1 LSEGVAEDRVG
12 QFVGFVNFAKN
23 LIYYL
28 NSWIR
33 IPVQNASYKSQPLEP
48 GRSPPSSS
56 ALCAFE
62 GHAPKRPHGFSPLA
76 LCPRILDGIDRTSAT
91 VFLKSTRI
99 SALKDS

>member
-62 GHAPKRPHGFSPLA
+62 GHAPKRPHGFSIRWLFARGYWTASIERPL
-76 LCPRILDGIDRTSAT
+76 LCS
-91 VFLKSTRI
+91 
-99 SALKDS
+99 